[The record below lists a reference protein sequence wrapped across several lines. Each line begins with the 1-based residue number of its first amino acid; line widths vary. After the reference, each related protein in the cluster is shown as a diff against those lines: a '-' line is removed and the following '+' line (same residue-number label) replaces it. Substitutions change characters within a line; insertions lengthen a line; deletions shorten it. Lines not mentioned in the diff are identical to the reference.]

1 MPPRYTSNPRDCKHS
16 TRWMKN
22 LSIDDDGFTRSD
34 CTICNTIGLVHCN
47 VGHCRQLGG
56 YRVHRATPRNV
67 LNGWLTTRHNGRC
80 VAVCPNCRCEWECAR
95 VDDSRDR
102 DILLQRTDSQERALD
117 LPDFIN
123 DSDNLGRLPDRPIR
137 QLVGGTRS
145 AQRRYEA
152 ALRASAAAGQTSSS
166 TRRASAAAD
175 CQLTGRDQALAELR
189 MARRRAQMRAEQN
202 AARQEARQA
211 AAEAR
216 RAAEEAVA
224 DLEAAARHPQ
234 AEEGYAALVDFVA
247 GEIAATQ

>member
-1 MPPRYTSNPRDCKHS
+1 ME
-16 TRWMKN
+16 N

-56 YRVHRATPRNV
+56 YRVHRATAGNV
-67 LNGWLTTRHNGRC
+67 LNGSWLTTRHHGRC
-80 VAVCPNCRCEWECAR
+80 VAVCPNCRCEWEGAR
-95 VDDSRDR
+95 VEDSRRRRRRDR
-102 DILLQRTDSQERALD
+102 LRRTESQESAPD

-123 DSDNLGRLPDRPIR
+123 DGESLGTLPDRPNE

-145 AQRRYEA
+145 EQRQY
-152 ALRASAAAGQTSSS
+152 AAACQASSS
-166 TRRASAAAD
+166 ARRASAAGR
-175 CQLTGRDQALAELR
+175 QLTGRDQALAELR

-234 AEEGYAALVDFVA
+234 ADEGYAALIDFVA